1 MTGLDATSSQSNDVV
16 AGLADLFGEFDAQEK
31 QTESAARPVVA
42 PTRLRDALHAL
53 DPHRFS
59 IGKPEIIPNAGHNCQ
74 ASARYDMDLESNGV
88 SCKQ

>member
-1 MTGLDATSSQSNDVV
+1 MTGLDAVCSQSNDVV

-31 QTESAARPVVA
+31 QSESAARPVVA

-59 IGKPEIIPNAGHNCQ
+59 IGRPMTMLNAGRKSH
-74 ASARYDMDLESNGV
+74 ASSCYDS
-88 SCKQ
+88 K

>member
-1 MTGLDATSSQSNDVV
+1 MV

-53 DPHRFS
+53 NPHRFS
-59 IGKPEIIPNAGHNCQ
+59 IGRPTTMLNAGRNSQ
-74 ASARYDMDLESNGV
+74 ASGNYDLDLESNGV
-88 SCKQ
+88 NQK